1 MSFFERARAG
11 YDNLAGRTDDAFDRA
26 TASKDLGEIDKHY
39 RDLGVLAYLA
49 ATGRPA
55 DQATQQRLLGAL
67 TALEQRG
74 AIRDFTL
81 HTTGGSPPEH
91 PSPHSAKGVR
101 RHPDASAGAGRPA
114 RRLPQPAARPGLP
127 GLDDASTGPARR
139 CGCGLGWCRRGRR
152 RGSGAAGA
160 DLAGERPGRDD
171 RPAAGA
177 APAAAVNRRHL
188 GAAAAGQPGPDPVAA
203 GPSRR
208 GVSPA
213 QRATVTASSGGVTK
227 AATQMP

>member
-74 AIRDFTL
+74 HDLSGLLWSARLLREAPSELVAAHRDF
-81 HTTGGSPPEH
+81 
-91 PSPHSAKGVR
+91 V
-101 RHPDASAGAGRPA
+101 D
-114 RRLPQPAARPGLP
+114 
-127 GLDDASTGPARR
+127 
-139 CGCGLGWCRRGRR
+139 
-152 RGSGAAGA
+152 AGA
-160 DLAGERPGRDD
+160 DVVITASYQVGRFVGAYGTAISACGRAGHVSSSATASFASSSLSANTGEASTMP
-171 RPAAGA
+171 
-177 APAAAVNRRHL
+177 
-188 GAAAAGQPGPDPVAA
+188 
-203 GPSRR
+203 
-208 GVSPA
+208 GVSRPELGIDREA
-213 QRATVTASSGGVTK
+213 TICSSTRRSTSALMRRAHA
-227 AATQMP
+227 

>member
-55 DQATQQRLLGAL
+55 DQATQQRLVGAL

-81 HTTGGSPPEH
+81 HTTGGSPAGAPQSPQREGGSDGIPTPPPER
-91 PSPHSAKGVR
+91 AG
-101 RHPDASAGAGRPA
+101 RHGDFLSQPRDQAFPASTMPPPAPPAAAGAGSGGA
-114 RRLPQPAARPGLP
+114 
-127 GLDDASTGPARR
+127 
-139 CGCGLGWCRRGRR
+139 
-152 RGSGAAGA
+152 GAAG
-160 DLAGERPGRDD
+160 G
-171 RPAAGA
+171 GA
-177 APAAAVNRRHL
+177 P
-188 GAAAAGQPGPDPVAA
+188 GQPERTWPASDPDETTGPRPVPPPPPPSTGGTW
-203 GPSRR
+203 GPPQQDNQGPTRWQPVRR
-208 GVSPA
+208 GEE
-213 QRATVTASSGGVTK
+213 
-227 AATQMP
+227 